1 MQSMLH
7 SIEDIISRR
16 SVEEISATLDY
27 FDALP
32 RRYKR
37 KQDLEKALCAYL
49 SGDPRVWLDK
59 LMEYDLKL
67 LQKLCKGGPDSFV
80 DVIPSDFPTIV
91 ETLHFVESGKS
102 DSDDMLRLTIP
113 GAFFRLIVDEI
124 DDVVARKER
133 DGSFRLEHM
142 ILGAVNTYGAVPLRT
157 FVDSIF
163 MDFEDMDEMRRFA
176 GAVASHPAMRIYQ
189 EEYRGES
196 YMVSPEVEDFPGLM
210 RDRRKLG
217 KDIRR
222 YGKVAIP
229 DILQCGENA
238 PFNFYGR
245 STEEGKALLKLFD
258 YLGYEG
264 DELTYS
270 AHSAWVNSQYE
281 PDERNLEI
289 LLSAV
294 TAAAEDIEDYAQFR
308 EFAQVVI
315 DYANSVPKWLL
326 KGQSAAATGLLRY
339 ELPPDAFSE
348 LFEEDEEAAKE
359 QEELMSFFDSV
370 NKVRPVAPDDPCPCG
385 SGISYRFCHGRH
397 FS

>member
-1 MQSMLH
+1 MLL

-16 SVEEISATLDY
+16 SIEELSATLDY

-32 RRYKR
+32 RKYKR
-37 KQDLEKALCAYL
+37 RKDLEKALCTYL
-49 SGDPRVWLDK
+49 SGDPRVWLEK

-67 LQKLCKGGPDSFV
+67 LQKLCKKGPEGYL

-91 ETLHFVESGKS
+91 EALHFVESVKS
-102 DSDDMLRLTIP
+102 ENDDMLRLTIP
-113 GAFFRLIVDEI
+113 DAFYQLIVDEI

-133 DGSFRLEHM
+133 DGSFALEHL
-142 ILGAVNTYGAVPLRT
+142 ILGAVNAYGAVPLRT

-176 GAVASHPAMRIYQ
+176 SAVATHPALRIYQ

-210 RDRRKLG
+210 RDRRKHG

-222 YGKVAIP
+222 YGKLSISAME
-229 DILQCGENA
+229 QCGENA
-238 PFNFYGR
+238 PFSFYGR
-245 STEEGKALLKLFD
+245 DTEEGQALLKLYD

-270 AHSAWVNSQYE
+270 CHSAWVNAQYE
-281 PDERNLEI
+281 PNDHNIEI
-289 LLSAV
+289 LLSSL

-308 EFAQVVI
+308 EFAEVVI
-315 DYANSVPKWLL
+315 NYANSVPKWLL

-339 ELPPDAFSE
+339 ELPPDAFAE

-359 QEELMSFFDSV
+359 QEELMTFFDSV